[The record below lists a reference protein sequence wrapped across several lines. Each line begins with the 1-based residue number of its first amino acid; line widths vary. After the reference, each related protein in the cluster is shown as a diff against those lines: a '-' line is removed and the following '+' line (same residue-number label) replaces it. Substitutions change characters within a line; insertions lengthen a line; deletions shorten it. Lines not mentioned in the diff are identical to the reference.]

1 MSEATIDVVDGGRL
15 LRFGLADLM
24 RYHGPG
30 YPGGVAHG
38 FTVMRRAWPLLDPTG
53 PPVRRE
59 IRLETAFPGPGARD
73 AFELV
78 TRAVTEDRYV
88 VRPEME
94 RPELGRVRAR
104 YVFRWTYRDR
114 TVTLQIRDGFVTDE
128 FITLARTPN
137 RSEVQEAHLAVLK
150 QEMADR
156 LLAVPPDEVYDV
168 TEAQPEDAV

>member
-1 MSEATIDVVDGGRL
+1 MTGPTVDVLDGGRV

-30 YPGGVAHG
+30 FPGGVAHG
-38 FTVMRRAWPLLDPTG
+38 FTVMRRAWPLLDPSG
-53 PPVRRE
+53 PPVRRD

-78 TRAVTEDRYV
+78 TRAVTEDRYA

-94 RPELGRVRAR
+94 RPELGLVRAR
-104 YVFRWTYRDR
+104 YVFRWSYRDR
-114 TVTLQIRDGFVTDE
+114 TVTLQIREGFVTAE

-137 RSEVQEAHLAVLK
+137 RSAAQEAHLAVLK

-156 LLAVPPDEVYDV
+156 LLAVSPDAVYDV
-168 TEAQPEDAV
+168 SES

>member
-1 MSEATIDVVDGGRL
+1 MTEPTIDVLDGGRL
-15 LRFGLADLM
+15 LQFGLADLM

-30 YPGGVAHG
+30 FPGGVAHG
-38 FTVMRRAWPLLDPTG
+38 FTVMRRAWPLLDPSG
-53 PPVRRE
+53 APVRRE

-78 TRAVTEDRYV
+78 TRAVTEARYA

-104 YVFRWTYRDR
+104 YVFRWSYRDR
-114 TVTLQIRDGFVTDE
+114 TVTLQIREGFVTDE

-137 RSEVQEAHLAVLK
+137 RSAAQEAHLAVLK